1 MFVVGQDDI
10 ALVICMVVLMS
21 LTGGIVMFKVN
32 MRVVVTT
39 ESGPVQDLRDQSIN
53 AEIPHESLSSR
64 ENSQNKLVLISKMI
78 FLPAHHGVREGFKIE
93 EAWVFS
99 FSLGNQN
106 NIS

>member
-93 EAWVFS
+93 KAWLFS